1 MCVCGWSKSRAWNWT
16 SLTLALAFV
25 ALAGCNGMPGTGTDD
40 EPPPT
45 VSKPVIT
52 TVVGNGLAGENGDG
66 LPALETALYLPQ
78 DVTLGPDGNLYFPDW
93 NNHRIR
99 RVISGVVETVA
110 GTGELGDALDGP
122 ALEIQFNHPTNVAFD
137 AEGRMI
143 VAAWHNSKVK
153 RVDFTTGLIENLA
166 GTGGRSFGG
175 DGGPGNEAILDLPS
189 SVVVDVNGNILISD
203 QANYRIRLLQPD
215 GIIFT
220 IGGDGTPDY
229 AGDGGR
235 AEDARLDSPKGQ
247 SAPPAGRIT
256 LNSSGEI
263 LIADTGNHVIR
274 LIDAAG
280 IIRTI
285 AGSGVA
291 GYSGDGGPAIQA
303 QLNTPSDVAAGPDG
317 SIYIAD
323 TMNHVVRVVT
333 PDGIIDTLAGTG
345 ERGFSGDGGPAD
357 EAMLDRPYGLT
368 AASNGDVYVADTHN
382 HRIRRITAALPD
394 DFVSGDGVDTTEV
407 LVVPCTDD
415 PGSICTYAGTGQSG
429 FNGDGIDRL
438 HTALYWPF
446 DIEFTASGRQIVLDW
461 NNHRVREI
469 LPDDTFVTILGT
481 DFIGDGPVD
490 LSDLEEPGADP
501 LTVDLNHPMD
511 VQEFPDGDLMVM
523 AWHNHKIRQIDGE
536 TGRALV
542 IMGAAP
548 GFSGDDGPARDALV
562 NQPPHGV
569 LDPEGNL
576 FFIDQRNQRIRVIYN
591 FAQER
596 GAAII
601 TTIVGTGEKGFN
613 GDGAGLQT
621 QVAFPAGGNPEPSGG
636 LALGA
641 DGVLYF
647 SDSHNHRIRS
657 VQFMDGD
664 FTNSIVTTLAGGSE
678 PGYGGDGGP
687 AVDARIDFPQD
698 MEFGPEGNLYFAD
711 TNNNRIRRID
721 LATGM
726 IETVAG
732 TGVKGYGGDGGRAM
746 EAQLNRPFGIAFDPD
761 GNLYIS
767 DTFNGRIRKV
777 VLEN

>member
-1 MCVCGWSKSRAWNWT
+1 M
-16 SLTLALAFV
+16 TLALPIV
-25 ALAGCNGMPGTGTDD
+25 ALAGCNGTLGMGDDDAPGDD
-40 EPPPT
+40 SKPPLT

-66 LPALETALYLPQ
+66 LPPLETALYLPQ
-78 DVTLGPDGNLYFPDW
+78 DVTIGPDGNLYFPDW

-99 RVISGVVETVA
+99 RVINGVVETVA

-137 AEGRMI
+137 AQGRMI
-143 VAAWHNSKVK
+143 VSAWHNSKVK
-153 RVDFTTGLIENLA
+153 RVDFTTGTIENLA
-166 GTGGRSFGG
+166 GTGSRSFGG
-175 DGGPGNEAILDLPS
+175 DDGLGNEAILDLPS
-189 SVVVDVNGNILISD
+189 SVAVDVNGNILISD
-203 QANYRIRLLQPD
+203 QANFRIRLLEPN
-215 GIIFT
+215 GIIYT
-220 IGGDGTPDY
+220 ICGDGTPDY
-229 AGDGGR
+229 SGDGGR

-256 LNSSGEI
+256 LNPSGEI

-274 LIDAAG
+274 LIDGAG

-291 GYSGDGGPAIQA
+291 GYSGDGGPAIEA

-345 ERGFSGDGGPAD
+345 VRGFDGDGGPAD

-368 AASNGDVYVADTHN
+368 VAPNGDVFVADTHN
-382 HRIRRITAALPD
+382 QRIRRITAVLPA
-394 DFVSGDGVDTTEV
+394 DFVPDDGVDDVEV
-407 LVVPCTDD
+407 IIVPCTDD
-415 PGSICTYAGTGQSG
+415 PGSICTYAGTGQKG

-438 HTALYWPF
+438 RTALYWPF

-469 LPDDTFVTILGT
+469 LPDGTFVTIMGS
-481 DFIGDGPVD
+481 DFVGDGPVD
-490 LSDLEEPGADP
+490 LSDLQEPGADP
-501 LTVDLNHPMD
+501 LTVDLNHPTD
-511 VQEFPDGDLMVM
+511 VQEFPNGDLMVM
-523 AWHNHKIRQIDGE
+523 AWHNHKIRQIDAE

-548 GFSGDDGPARDALV
+548 GFAGDDGPARDALV

-569 LDPEGNL
+569 LDPQGNL
-576 FFIDQRNQRIRVIYN
+576 FFIDQRNQRIRVIYD
-591 FAQER
+591 FAGQR
-596 GAAII
+596 GDAIVR
-601 TTIVGTGEKGFN
+601 TIVGTGEKGFN
-613 GDGAGLQT
+613 GDGADLQT

-664 FTNSIVTTLAGGSE
+664 FTNSIVTTIAGNGEPGYGGDGGLAVNAQIDFPQDLELGLDGNLYFADTNNDRVRRINLATGVIE
-678 PGYGGDGGP
+678 TVAGTGARGYGGDGGP
-687 AVDARIDFPQD
+687 AV
-698 MEFGPEGNLYFAD
+698 
-711 TNNNRIRRID
+711 
-721 LATGM
+721 
-726 IETVAG
+726 
-732 TGVKGYGGDGGRAM
+732 K
-746 EAQLNRPFGIAFDPD
+746 AQLNRPFGIAFDQD

-777 VLEN
+777 VVTNR